1 MAEHLITIEEAR
13 ENLLACAAFL
23 AERIK
28 SADGHAEAMKQI
40 VPFYLAAN
48 NVDLAAEFSNT
59 VDDPF
64 TRDRLLTVVAEKC
77 AALDDDE
84 YAFQLADAI
93 EDSGMQAQAREKIAF
108 QKSVKGDYEKAAAIA
123 EDLEHPEYA
132 YADIAIHQAAA
143 GEDENARRTLA
154 KIEFEN
160 AKIAAL
166 RAIAIAKIT
175 AGENEKAVV
184 LLDEAATTANEIEH
198 AEEKIRAFTE
208 IGSLFIEAKRSDR
221 AIETFDKAKSTA
233 EKLDNVHRDNLL
245 ATIAQGFLR
254 AGSLELA
261 DRALDLVADKTQISL
276 TLAGFAGHFW
286 SKGEKS
292 DALETLEE
300 SYAVLKSQRETETRD
315 SRAKYALFTQIAVE
329 FARIEKPE
337 RAVEIAQENPD
348 ENERMSGLSQI
359 AQILA
364 LQGNDEQ
371 ARQTINAITEDSA
384 RMFALV
390 GVSEAKNSSGE
401 KEKAIEFLNEAA
413 NLSETIAQLSLRST
427 ALNELAKHFLNYG
440 ENAKAR
446 EVSHENLQII
456 SQIRDDSIKS
466 IALASLAEV
475 YEQGS
480 FDLTDAEK
488 EILYTMVRRAEW

>member
-13 ENLLACAAFL
+13 ENLLSCAAFL

-84 YAFQLADAI
+84 YAFQLAEAI
-93 EDSGMQAQAREKIAF
+93 EDSGMKAQAREKIAF

-132 YADIAIHQAAA
+132 YADIAIHQSAA
-143 GEDENARRTLA
+143 GEDGNARQTIA

-160 AKIAAL
+160 AKVAAL

-175 AGENEKAVV
+175 VGENEKAAV

-208 IGSLFIEAKRSDR
+208 IGNLFIEAKRSDR
-221 AIETFDKAKSTA
+221 AIEIFDKAKSNA

-245 ATIAQGFLR
+245 ANIAQGFLR

-276 TLAGFAGHFW
+276 TLAGFARHFW
-286 SKGEKS
+286 SKDEKT

-315 SRAKYALFTQIAVE
+315 SRAKYALFTTIAVE

-337 RAVEIAQENPD
+337 RAVEIAQENAD

-359 AQILA
+359 AQVLA

-390 GVSEAKNSSGE
+390 GISEAKNRSGE
-401 KEKAIEFLNEAA
+401 KEKAIEFLNEAS
-413 NLSETIAQLSLRST
+413 NLSETISQLSLRST

-440 ENAKAR
+440 ETAKAR
-446 EVSHENLQII
+446 QVSHENLQII
-456 SQIRDDSIKS
+456 SQIRDDSLKS
-466 IALASLAEV
+466 TALASLAEV

-488 EILYTMVRRAEW
+488 EILYTMIRRAEW